1 LQSNSPFLILYRIVS
16 TAEPIPAN
24 APVPLIFA
32 RDANAAGLAPI
43 ARPGVAVIPQFSTWN
58 DFTYYFT
65 ARLLVLLPQQQ
76 PIPFDMH
83 FMVSGFGRTEDFF
96 KQLLLHQDWAPIENA
111 NATYVGVLDR
121 VEAYGRLVEL
131 LGFARAISA
140 LRLLG
145 DAVVLR
151 TEGTDTARLPLF
163 DTDQFHLGALRASSN
178 YVAFRHGRRY
188 LRPEPQAAV
197 TDAATSFRMATNLL
211 AADNPYDIDF
221 DFRSDELNRDRVAVL
236 IGRNGTGKTQLLLS
250 LIRSQ
255 RSQQTDESAA
265 STIFDTAPR
274 FSRLMVFSS
283 VASDSY
289 PRSIP
294 PWDGVDYQYFSMI
307 ANTDTEADA
316 STGALIDCLRDHRQ
330 FEPLSQGMPFI
341 GSNRLGMLERSLA
354 PLSFSKTIHLPL
366 RDQTEPHDLFDVR
379 TWQGRAYFPLFRSLN
394 EQRQLQLVR
403 KVDWSRSPVTFG
415 LGEAPRTLSSGEQ
428 AMLRFAAQAV
438 GSIEQGSML
447 LFDEPETHL
456 HPNYVSD
463 FMSVLHTLLAATKS
477 VAIIV
482 THSAYIVREV
492 PRQRVRIL
500 SLNERTISIDQPRLQ
515 TFGAS
520 IDSIS
525 QFVFGDSD
533 ISHGYQDLLSD
544 WVNRLG
550 PGITIEHIIQDH
562 GERLNPETLSYV
574 AHLLRIRQQ

>member
-1 LQSNSPFLILYRIVS
+1 LSSDSQFTILQPIVS

-24 APVPLIFA
+24 APVSVIFA
-32 RDANAAGLAPI
+32 RNANVAALAPI
-43 ARPGVAVIPQFSTWN
+43 ARPAVAVVPLSSTWN

-76 PIPFDMH
+76 PTFFDMH
-83 FMVSGFGRTEDFF
+83 FMVAGFGRTEDYFN
-96 KQLLLHQDWAPIENA
+96 QLLLNQPWLPIELA
-111 NATYVGVLDR
+111 NESYVGVLDS
-121 VEAYGRLVEL
+121 VESYSQLIHL
-131 LGFARAISA
+131 LGFDRAITA
-140 LRLLG
+140 LRRLG
-145 DAVVLR
+145 DAAVLR
-151 TEGTDTARLPLF
+151 TEGTDAARLPLF

-178 YVAFRHGRRY
+178 YIAFRHGRRY
-188 LRPEPQAAV
+188 LRPEPQAPVA
-197 TDAATSFRMATNLL
+197 DAATSFRMMTNLL

-221 DFRSDELNRDRVAVL
+221 DFQSDELNRDRVAVL

-255 RSQQTDESAA
+255 RSSQAGEAA
-265 STIFDTAPR
+265 VSTVFDTAPK
-274 FSRLMVFSS
+274 FSRLMAFSS
-283 VASDSY
+283 VASDTY

-294 PWDGVDYQYFSMI
+294 PWEGIDYQYFSMI
-307 ANTDTEADA
+307 ANTDSEADA
-316 STGALIDCLRDHRQ
+316 STGALIDCLRDNRQ
-330 FEPLSQGMPFI
+330 FEPFSQGMPFT
-341 GSNRLGMLERSLA
+341 GPTRLNMLERSLA

-366 RDQTEPHDLFDVR
+366 RDQPAPHDFFDVR

-403 KVDWSRSPVTFG
+403 QVDWSRSPVTFG

-438 GSIEQGSML
+438 GSIEQGSIL

-463 FMSVLHTLLAATKS
+463 FMSILYTLLAATKS

-500 SLNERTISIDQPRLQ
+500 SLDERTISIDQPRLQ

-533 ISHGYQDLLSD
+533 MSHSYQDLLVG
-544 WVNRLG
+544 WVNSLD
-550 PGITIEHIIQDH
+550 PGVTIEHIVQAY

>member
-1 LQSNSPFLILYRIVS
+1 MS

-24 APVPLIFA
+24 SPVPVIFA
-32 RDANAAGLAPI
+32 RDANAAALAPI
-43 ARPGVAVIPQFSTWN
+43 ARPAVAVIPQYSTWN

-83 FMVSGFGRTEDFF
+83 LMVSGFGRTDGFF
-96 KQLLLHQDWAPIENA
+96 NQLLLHQPWVPIELA
-111 NATYVGVLDR
+111 NASYVGILDN
-121 VEAYGRLVEL
+121 VESYGSLIQL
-131 LGFARAISA
+131 LGFARAITS

-151 TEGTDTARLPLF
+151 TEGMDTTRLPLF

-188 LRPEPQAAV
+188 LRPELQAPVA
-197 TDAATSFRMATNLL
+197 DAATSFHMATNLL

-221 DFRSDELNRDRVAVL
+221 DFRPDELNRDRVAVL

-255 RSQQTDESAA
+255 RSPQVGEPVV
-265 STIFDTAPR
+265 STVFETAPT

-330 FEPLSQGMPFI
+330 FEPFTQGMPFS
-341 GSNRLGMLERSLA
+341 GPSRLNMLERSLA

-366 RDQTEPHDLFDVR
+366 RDQSEPHDLFDVR

-403 KVDWSRSPVTFG
+403 MVDWSRSPVTFG

-463 FMSVLHTLLAATKS
+463 FMSILHTLLAATRS

-482 THSAYIVREV
+482 THSAYVVREV

-500 SLNERTISIDQPRLQ
+500 SLNERVISINQPRLQ

-533 ISHGYQDLLSD
+533 MSHGYQDLLVD

-550 PGITIEHIIQDH
+550 SEVTIERIVQDH

-574 AHLLRIRQQ
+574 AHLLRMRQQ

>member
-1 LQSNSPFLILYRIVS
+1 
-16 TAEPIPAN
+16 
-24 APVPLIFA
+24 
-32 RDANAAGLAPI
+32 
-43 ARPGVAVIPQFSTWN
+43 
-58 DFTYYFT
+58 
-65 ARLLVLLPQQQ
+65 
-76 PIPFDMH
+76 M
-83 FMVSGFGRTEDFF
+83 
-96 KQLLLHQDWAPIENA
+96 
-111 NATYVGVLDR
+111 
-121 VEAYGRLVEL
+121 
-131 LGFARAISA
+131 
-140 LRLLG
+140 
-145 DAVVLR
+145 
-151 TEGTDTARLPLF
+151 DTARLPLF
-163 DTDQFHLGALRASSN
+163 DTDRFHLGALRASSN

-188 LRPEPQAAV
+188 LRAEPQAPV
-197 TDAATSFRMATNLL
+197 PDAATSFHMGTNLL

-250 LIRSQ
+250 LIHSQ
-255 RSQQTDESAA
+255 RSPQVGEPAV
-265 STIFDTAPR
+265 STAFETAPT

-294 PWDGVDYQYFSMI
+294 PWEGVDYQYFSMI

-330 FEPLSQGMPFI
+330 FEPFSQGMPFS
-341 GSNRLGMLERSLA
+341 GPSRLNMLERSLA

-366 RDQTEPHDLFDVR
+366 RDQSEPHDLFDVR

-403 KVDWSRSPVTFG
+403 MVDWSRSPVTFG

-463 FMSVLHTLLAATKS
+463 FMSILHTLLAATRS

-500 SLNERTISIDQPRLQ
+500 SLNERAISIDQPRLQ

-533 ISHGYQDLLSD
+533 ISHGYQDLLVD

-550 PGITIEHIIQDH
+550 PEVTIERIVQDH

-574 AHLLRIRQQ
+574 AHLLRMRQQ